1 MYGSSK
7 FYKYPLPLL
16 ILSLWLVAVFLLSDQ
31 PAHSQHT
38 AISNKEK
45 YQSTLLAKRIMPST
59 LTENVRK
66 TVLENGLTVLTKE
79 VHTAPVVT
87 VQVWYKVG
95 SRNEEPGVNGI
106 AHQLEHMMF
115 KGTLNRPIQFG
126 RLFSALGSDSNAF
139 TSYDQTAYYGTVER
153 NKLKALLVLE
163 ADRMQ
168 NSQIEPEQLASE
180 KRVVISE
187 LQGYENSPEYRLNR
201 AVMKAVFPNH
211 AYGLPVGG
219 TKADVEKFEVEQVQ
233 KYYRNFYT
241 PDNAVLVIVG
251 DFQTA
256 NTLETI
262 KEVFGKL
269 PRKQGAEGRKQETGV
284 ISPSSPALSTPIVLR
299 EPGAGRLLQAVYPL
313 PDANQPDIPALDV
326 MDYILTEGRNSRLY
340 QALVESGLASEVTAS
355 VTSLQESGWYE
366 VLVTAGSKQ
375 DLKKIDS
382 VLSGAIAN
390 LAEKGVTSEEVER
403 AKTQLT
409 ADVILSNRDITSQA
423 MRLGTDETTAG
434 DYRYTD
440 RYLAAVRLVKPTD
453 VVTVIN
459 KYLTKEART
468 VGFFEPTQKRITE
481 VGDKPDS
488 TQTTENFAPVA
499 PVLPSEVG
507 KYLPPVDLATD
518 ALLNVVGISE
528 ASPTGEASR
537 REAVASHRASASSR
551 EDIAQ
556 VLPQEF
562 KFTNGLRILL
572 LPDNSTPTVTLSG
585 HIQAGKEFDPDDR
598 AGLAAFVAE
607 NLLSGTK
614 SKDVL
619 TIAKVLAERG
629 ASLDFEAYREG
640 VRIEGDSLAEDLPI
654 LLEILADVVKNSTFP
669 AKELELHRQQTLT
682 DLQVELDEPSEVAR
696 RIFVQSIYPKKHP
709 LHTFPTE
716 ESLRKI
722 QRRDVINFKAKHY
735 RPDTTVLALVGDFD
749 LDIVR
754 SLIKNEFGNWEVSGQ
769 APTLKYP
776 TVQLPEKIVS
786 VNPVLPGKAQ
796 AVTYMGYTGINR
808 YDPRFHSALVLNQ
821 ILGGDTLSSRLGA
834 EVRDRQGL
842 SYGIYSYFQA
852 GKNSGTF
859 LIEMQTSPED
869 SSKAIAST
877 RQMLQQIHQQG
888 VTALEVETAKR
899 TLISNYNVSLA
910 NPEELTDRILINEV
924 YGLDKTELYSF
935 TDKIQKVTL
944 EQVNQAARELLH
956 PDKIVVVTAG
966 PSVLAEKSIR

>member
-1 MYGSSK
+1 
-7 FYKYPLPLL
+7 
-16 ILSLWLVAVFLLSDQ
+16 
-31 PAHSQHT
+31 
-38 AISNKEK
+38 
-45 YQSTLLAKRIMPST
+45 MPST
-59 LTENVRK
+59 LTENVCK

-201 AVMKAVFPNH
+201 AVMQAVFPNH

-233 KYYRNFYT
+233 KYYRNFYS

-269 PRKQGAEGRKQETGV
+269 PKKVRSEELADFSRYVEKQTRNLTPQPPSLPGKGENSKPLSLQERGLERGFPHPVKSQKELGV
-284 ISPSSPALSTPIVLR
+284 KSKNTVTSSPSSPIILR
-299 EPGAGRLLQAVYPL
+299 EPGAGRLLQVVYPL
-313 PDANQPDIPALDV
+313 PDANQPDVPALDV

-340 QALVESGLASEVTAS
+340 QVLVESGLASEVTAS
-355 VTSLQESGWYE
+355 VTSLRESGWYE
-366 VLVTAGSKQ
+366 VLVTAGSKE

-382 VLSGAIAN
+382 VLSSAIAN
-390 LAEKGVTSEEVER
+390 VAEKGVTSEEVER

-423 MRLGTDETTAG
+423 MRLGNDETTVG

-440 RYLAAVRLVKPTD
+440 LYLAAVRLVKPTD
-453 VVTVIN
+453 VVAVIN
-459 KYLTKEART
+459 KYLTKGART
-468 VGFFEPTQKRITE
+468 VGFFEPTQKLITE

-488 TQTTENFAPVA
+488 AHTTENFSPGA
-499 PVLPSEVG
+499 PVLLSEVV

-518 ALLNVVGISE
+518 V
-528 ASPTGEASR
+528 
-537 REAVASHRASASSR
+537 
-551 EDIAQ
+551 IAQ

-572 LPDNSTPTVTLSG
+572 LPDHSTPTVTLSG
-585 HIQAGKEFDPDDR
+585 HIQAGTEFDPDNK
-598 AGLAAFVAE
+598 AGLATFVAE
-607 NLLSGTK
+607 NLLSGTN

-629 ASLDFEAYREG
+629 ASLDFQTYREG
-640 VRIEGDSLAEDLPI
+640 VHIEGDSLAEDLPI

-669 AKELELHRQQTLT
+669 VKELELHRQQTLN
-682 DLQVELDEPSEVAR
+682 DLQLELDEPSEVAR

-716 ESLRKI
+716 ESLQQI
-722 QRRDVINFKAKHY
+722 QHQDVIEFKAKHY

-749 LDIVR
+749 LDKVR
-754 SLIKNEFGNWEVSGQ
+754 SLIQNKFGNWEVSGQ

-776 TVQLPEKIVS
+776 PVAMPEKIVS
-786 VNPVLPGKAQ
+786 INPVLADKTQ

-808 YDPRFHSALVLNQ
+808 YDPRFHAALVLNQ

-852 GKNSGTF
+852 GKNAGTF

-869 SSKAIAST
+869 SIKAIAST
-877 RQMLQQIHQQG
+877 RQILQQIHQQG

-910 NPEELTDRILINEV
+910 NPEELTDRILMNEV
-924 YGLDKTELYSF
+924 YGLDKIELHSL

-944 EQVNQAARELLH
+944 NQVNQAARELLH

-966 PSVLAEKSIR
+966 PSVLVDKSIKGTSK

>member
-1 MYGSSK
+1 
-7 FYKYPLPLL
+7 
-16 ILSLWLVAVFLLSDQ
+16 
-31 PAHSQHT
+31 
-38 AISNKEK
+38 
-45 YQSTLLAKRIMPST
+45 MPST

-115 KGTLNRPIQFG
+115 KGTKNRPIQFG

-201 AVMKAVFPNH
+201 AVMQAVFPNH

-219 TKADVEKFEVEQVQ
+219 TKADVEKFQVEQVQ
-233 KYYRNFYT
+233 KYYRDFYS

-256 NTLETI
+256 NTLETV
-262 KEVFGKL
+262 KEVFGEL
-269 PRKQGAEGRKQETGV
+269 ANRVRSELAVSVAERELGV
-284 ISPSSPALSTPIVLR
+284 RSKNTFISSDSALNTPIVLR
-299 EPGAGRLLQAVYPL
+299 EPGAGRLLQVVYPL
-313 PDANQPDIPALDV
+313 PDANQPDVPALDV
-326 MDYILTEGRNSRLY
+326 MDYIFTEGRNSRLY
-340 QALVESGLASEVTAS
+340 QALVESGLANEVTAS
-355 VTSLQESGWYE
+355 VTSLRESGWYE

-382 VLSGAIAN
+382 VLSSAIAN
-390 LAEKGVTSEEVER
+390 VAEKGVTSEEVEQ
-403 AKTQLT
+403 AKTQLI

-423 MRLGTDETTAG
+423 MRLGHDQTTAG
-434 DYRYTD
+434 DYHYTD
-440 RYLAAVRLVKPTD
+440 CYLADVRLVKPTD
-453 VVTVIN
+453 VVAVIN
-459 KYLTKEART
+459 KYLRKEART
-468 VGFFEPTQKRITE
+468 VGFFEPTQKQITE

-488 TQTTENFAPVA
+488 AQTTENFSPVA
-499 PVLPSEVG
+499 PVLLSEVV

-518 ALLNVVGISE
+518 ALLAVVGISVHV
-528 ASPTGEASR
+528 ASGRETVASH
-537 REAVASHRASASSR
+537 SHRASASGR

-556 VLPQEF
+556 ILPEQF
-562 KFTNGLRILL
+562 KLTNGLRILL
-572 LPDNSTPTVTLSG
+572 LRDNSTPTVTLSG
-585 HIQAGKEFDPDDR
+585 HIQAGTEFDPDNQ
-598 AGLAAFVAE
+598 AGLAAFVAA
-607 NLLSGTK
+607 NLLNGTN

-629 ASLDFEAYREG
+629 ASLDFQAYSEG
-640 VRIEGDSLAEDLPI
+640 VHIEGDSLAEDLPI
-654 LLEILADVVKNSTFP
+654 LVEVLADVVKNCTFP
-669 AKELELHRQQTLT
+669 VKDLELHRQQTLT
-682 DLQVELDEPSEVAR
+682 DLQQELDEPSEVAR

-716 ESLRKI
+716 ESLHQI
-722 QRRDVINFKAKHY
+722 QRQDVIDFKAKYY

-749 LDIVR
+749 LDKVR
-754 SLIKNEFGNWEVSGQ
+754 SLLQNKFGNWEASGE

-776 TVQLPEKIVS
+776 TVSMPEKIVS
-786 VNPVLPGKAQ
+786 LNPVLPGKAQ
-796 AVTYMGYTGINR
+796 AVTYMGCTSINR
-808 YDPRFHSALVLNQ
+808 YDHRFHAALVLNQ

-852 GKNSGTF
+852 LKNAGTF

-869 SSKAIAST
+869 STKAIAST
-877 RQMLQQIHQQG
+877 RQILQQIHQQG

-899 TLISNYNVSLA
+899 TLISHYNVSLA
-910 NPEELTDRILINEV
+910 NPEELTDRILMNEV
-924 YGLDKTELYSF
+924 YELDKVELHSF

-944 EQVNQAARELLH
+944 AEVNQAARELLH
-956 PDKIVVVTAG
+956 PDQILVVTAG